1 MGSNAGM
8 LGVELEAEAVVLE
21 SCLSSPEALSVCV
34 VELSEDSR
42 FVTLND
48 LLVGTRF
55 AGPAGM
61 KNGLR
66 SGLQRLHAR
75 KPSRSAS
82 CGVEKKTTLARL
94 ARREGQVGR
103 Q

>member
-1 MGSNAGM
+1 MVWSLALAASFTG
-8 LGVELEAEAVVLE
+8 E
-21 SCLSSPEALSVCV
+21 SP
-34 VELSEDSR
+34 
-42 FVTLND
+42 
-48 LLVGTRF
+48 
-55 AGPAGM
+55 AGPLLELVESRALGAWEVPLRAG
-61 KNGLR
+61 KNVGER

-82 CGVEKKTTLARL
+82 CGVEKNTILARL